1 MRGVGDRRAGIE
13 LDEIK
18 ENENVYE
25 ELDKKCINSD
35 TYDNEKTEKKTKKE
49 NMDTTKVVIVLL
61 CVVVAALVVAVATVS
76 SVVYFGV
83 TDGGWTDWEDWRA
96 CSVTCGTGFT
106 TRIRTCSNPRPSIM
120 GRYCDGTSLQVQS
133 CNNTSCSVT
142 DGGWTGWEDWGAC
155 SVTCGAGITT
165 RIRSCSNPRPSV
177 MGRYCD
183 GTFVQ
188 VQTCNSGSCSGD
200 SVGFSVYGPYPNSG
214 GNSLTFKRTLYNNND
229 VFNMTSGEFVCQKVG
244 LYLFI
249 STLLRTNDTISSLS
263 CKYYKNYDMS
273 IAYGSH
279 ASSNN
284 ASDNPSGTTSILY
297 YLKPGDRVYLGS
309 CRGMNYMARGSGFTG
324 LLINPMH

>member
-142 DGGWTGWEDWGAC
+142 DGGWADWGVC
-155 SVTCGAGITT
+155 SVTCGGGFTT
-165 RIRSCSNPRPSV
+165 RMLQCANPRPSIT
-177 MGRYCD
+177 GRFCD
-183 GTFVQ
+183 GTSLQ
-188 VQTCNSGSCSGD
+188 VQSCNNTACSGSSAAVFVYNTTDDSGHPLHFQNAFFNSDNAFNMISSIFECKQEGVYFFVNTISRKKGCSGSTYCSFYINDERSSFAGYAD
-200 SVGFSVYGPYPNSG
+200 SIDDDSY
-214 GNSLTFKRTLYNNND
+214 
-229 VFNMTSGEFVCQKVG
+229 
-244 LYLFI
+244 
-249 STLLRTNDTISSLS
+249 
-263 CKYYKNYDMS
+263 
-273 IAYGSH
+273 
-279 ASSNN
+279 
-284 ASDNPSGTTSILY
+284 PSGTEAVLH
-297 YLKPGDRVYLGS
+297 YLKPGDRVYIGGCRNAS
-309 CRGMNYMARGSGFTG
+309 CIDSSSSFTG
-324 LLINPMH
+324 FIINAVY